1 MKIITNDQ
9 RFVLTTV
16 LTYLDERGNI
26 EALYMLSEYLR
37 EPDNLPDGN
46 DFFKM
51 LTRDVNG
58 GANYVE

>member
-9 RFVLTTV
+9 WFVLTTV
-16 LTYLDERGNI
+16 LRYLDERGNI
-26 EALYMLSEYLR
+26 EALYMLSEYVR
-37 EPDNLPDGN
+37 EHDNLPDGN

-58 GANYVE
+58 GVNYVE